1 MEKDILIVDHI
12 SLVKESIGFEN
23 KQYNLIM
30 ELGKRL
36 RVRQI
41 KSIRRMNRIK
51 KIFDL

>member
-1 MEKDILIVDHI
+1 MKKDILIVDHI

-23 KQYNLIM
+23 KQYDLIM
-30 ELGKRL
+30 KLGKRL

-41 KSIRRMNRIK
+41 SIRRMNRIK